1 METGSET
8 GSETYEVSA
17 DAAFQAAS
25 SCLSIVLVIGYNSIY
40 LFRQFISL
48 GALGY

>member
-17 DAAFQAAS
+17 DAAWQHPCVSAP
-25 SCLSIVLVIGYNSIY
+25 VVGYILRLAYQDANR
-40 LFRQFISL
+40 F
-48 GALGY
+48 